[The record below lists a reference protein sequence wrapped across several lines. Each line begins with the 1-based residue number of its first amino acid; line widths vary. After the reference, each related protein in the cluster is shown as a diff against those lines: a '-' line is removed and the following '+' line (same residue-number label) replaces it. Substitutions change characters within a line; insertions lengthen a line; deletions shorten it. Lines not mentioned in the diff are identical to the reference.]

1 MTLHLKRETLTE
13 LDAGELA
20 AVAGAGAGQ
29 IPTVDG
35 CLTGVYPTLP
45 VAACIEKFIVL
56 PPPTE

>member
-20 AVAGAGAGQ
+20 AVAGAGQ
-29 IPTVDG
+29 LPTIER

-45 VAACIEKFIVL
+45 PTACIETFIVL